1 MLCLRRHFNSLKIL
15 LDLIIFISF
24 SFHVFSKNVIKYTL
38 YKATKPNPN
47 GIIIE
52 TSKKYKVDKS
62 KGYTTIGFI
71 SINSEL
77 NSFGFLCKHEADTK
91 QYIRYNKEEN
101 NIECLS

>member
-1 MLCLRRHFNSLKIL
+1 M
-15 LDLIIFISF
+15 
-24 SFHVFSKNVIKYTL
+24 FSKNVIKYTL

-62 KGYTTIGFI
+62 KGYTTIG
-71 SINSEL
+71 
-77 NSFGFLCKHEADTK
+77 KHKADTK

>member
-1 MLCLRRHFNSLKIL
+1 M
-15 LDLIIFISF
+15 
-24 SFHVFSKNVIKYTL
+24 FSKNVIKYTL

-77 NSFGFLCKHEADTK
+77 NSFGFLCKHEAYTK